1 MFKLFLMVLT
11 CIRDSVLLVNG
22 MLLKSVLAYGHTMR
36 RFYANV

>member
-1 MFKLFLMVLT
+1 MFL
-11 CIRDSVLLVNG
+11 IYIHDSVRLVNG